1 MQIFNLIAVI
11 RFAAAIL
18 NYTITSNWCNRA
30 RAVVP
35 HLSHLRKYWEFGS
48 IKILFVKMR
57 KSSKISLKTS
67 AIYIGLVFY
76 ICLFVL
82 MKMFAIRTVNKT
94 RSVPDY
100 ATSLD
105 FIVIEV
111 RMVAGQS
118 TLSSLTHEMTLSNE
132 TWEREELS
140 DNIGSSMRRHCIL
153 WIHS

>member
-1 MQIFNLIAVI
+1 
-11 RFAAAIL
+11 
-18 NYTITSNWCNRA
+18 
-30 RAVVP
+30 
-35 HLSHLRKYWEFGS
+35 
-48 IKILFVKMR
+48 MR

-82 MKMFAIRTVNKT
+82 MKVFAIRTVNET

-100 ATSLD
+100 ETSLD
-105 FIVIEV
+105 LIVIEV

-140 DNIGSSMRRHCIL
+140 DNIGSFMRRHCIL
-153 WIHS
+153 